1 MTPAA
6 PAGYDSVY
14 AWQEAN
20 RLQQLPRL
28 MTRRAL
34 ELGNAV
40 LYTSPSTT
48 TYDLQMRDKYYRENG
63 VVCQEGLVNTPALPE
78 ETEILNRYLADIQ
91 KYYNETM
98 ANWICGNGDI
108 EAEWDTY
115 VQHMYDMGLQQV
127 LDVYQAQYDR
137 ANG

>member
-1 MTPAA
+1 M
-6 PAGYDSVY
+6 
-14 AWQEAN
+14 
-20 RLQQLPRL
+20 
-28 MTRRAL
+28 
-34 ELGNAV
+34 
-40 LYTSPSTT
+40 
-48 TYDLQMRDKYYRENG
+48 
-63 VVCQEGLVNTPALPE
+63 CQEGLVNTPALPE